1 LSRDPSYIADEAA
14 GLTLEDRREARKE
27 RALRYMRERP
37 EQAALIIT
45 NTVAQWQRGMER
57 ARVVD
62 RYASDYAKVV
72 GAVPNTPDTTTV
84 DLPAITRRSRQDRLD
99 AMIRRL
105 KDMPPMLLEA
115 KIREIQGEFFKV
127 GMPVT
132 YDDLRAVAS
141 RYLNRADTRRTP
153 DIQVTRT

>member
-1 LSRDPSYIADEAA
+1 LSQPSYIADEAA
-14 GLTLEDRREARKE
+14 GLSLEDRREARKE
-27 RALRYMRERP
+27 RALRYIKEHPDR
-37 EQAALIIT
+37 ANLIVM
-45 NTVAQWQRGMER
+45 NTIAQWERGMEQ
-57 ARVVD
+57 ARLVD

-72 GAVPNTPDTTTV
+72 GAVPNTPDTTMV
-84 DLPAITRRSRQDRLD
+84 DLPTLSKRSRQDRLD

-105 KDMPPMLLEA
+105 KDLPPMLLEA